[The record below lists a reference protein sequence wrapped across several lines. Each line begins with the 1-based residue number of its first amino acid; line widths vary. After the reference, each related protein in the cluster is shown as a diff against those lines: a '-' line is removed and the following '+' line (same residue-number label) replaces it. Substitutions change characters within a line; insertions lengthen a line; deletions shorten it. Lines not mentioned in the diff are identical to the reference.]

1 MAKGKKD
8 YRHDGGLFGTLTGQH
23 VLDIFLSPWLYYV
36 IGITAI
42 TGGIGIMTGDN
53 CGNMDGD
60 YTRFDNRGGLFSTG
74 PCLSGFEE
82 NEDGICCHKQNP
94 LGGFFSLLI
103 GIFILRVTY
112 YFHLI
117 APYELRNQ
125 KKPKKERIVPTPQE
139 MAQHKA
145 ETKALHEEER
155 REVERRYEEM
165 GFPYHKMKKNK

>member
-23 VLDIFLSPWLYYV
+23 VFDIFLSPWLYYV
-36 IGITAI
+36 IGIIAI
-42 TGGIGIMTGDN
+42 TGSIGIMTGD

-103 GIFILRVTY
+103 GIFILGVTY

-117 APYELRNQ
+117 VPYERRNQ
-125 KKPKKERIVPTPQE
+125 KKPKKEKTNSVLTPQE
-139 MAQHKA
+139 LSKHFEEKAMKKTMAQHKA
-145 ETKALHEEER
+145 ETKALHEEKR
-155 REVERRYEEM
+155 R
-165 GFPYHKMKKNK
+165 

>member
-23 VLDIFLSPWLYYV
+23 VFDIFLSPWLYYV
-36 IGITAI
+36 IGMIAI
-42 TGGIGIMTGDN
+42 TGGIGIMTGD

-60 YTRFDNRGGLFSTG
+60 YTRYDNREGLVG
-74 PCLSGFEE
+74 PCLSDFEE

-103 GIFILRVTY
+103 GIFILGVTY

-117 APYELRNQ
+117 APHELRNQ
-125 KKPKKERIVPTPQE
+125 KKPKKERIVPTSQE

-145 ETKALHEEER
+145 ETKALHEEKKR
-155 REVERRYEEM
+155 RELEREYA
-165 GFPYHKMKKNK
+165 KKNK